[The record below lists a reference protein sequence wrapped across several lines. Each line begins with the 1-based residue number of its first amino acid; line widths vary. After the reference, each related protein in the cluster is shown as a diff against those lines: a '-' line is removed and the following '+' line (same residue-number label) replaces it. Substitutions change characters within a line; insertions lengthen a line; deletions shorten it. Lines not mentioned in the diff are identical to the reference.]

1 MRKAIVL
8 PLALIALTAIA
19 AVTILGAPPSGTPR
33 LASGVTL
40 QPRTA
45 LPDFQLRDH
54 SGKTFTRA
62 SLAGRWHLVFPGFTH
77 CPDICP
83 TTLATLNQVH
93 QQLGQQSA
101 RLGVVLL
108 TVDPARDTPAVL
120 SRYLA
125 HFSTD
130 FIGITGDGAQL
141 ETLYTGLGVQ
151 HIRIPGANG
160 EYSVDHS
167 AALLLL
173 DPETH
178 LAGYFR
184 PPFNVQALVED
195 LQRVL

>member
-1 MRKAIVL
+1 MRKAIIL
-8 PLALIALTAIA
+8 PLALIALAAIA
-19 AVTILGAPPSGTPR
+19 AVTIPGAPPSGTPP
-33 LASGVTL
+33 LASGVAL

-54 SGKTFTRA
+54 RGKAFTRA

-83 TTLATLNQVH
+83 ATLATLNQVH
-93 QQLGQQSA
+93 QKLGQQAA

-125 HFSTD
+125 YFSPE
-130 FIGITGDGAQL
+130 FIGITGDGTQL
-141 ETLYTGLGVQ
+141 ETLYAGLGIQ
-151 HIRIPGANG
+151 HIRIPGADG

-167 AALLLL
+167 AALLLI
-173 DPETH
+173 DPATH

-184 PPFNVQALVED
+184 PPFKVQALVED